1 MIIIDK
7 YRLSTIQSSNIDTS
21 SVLKEDQTIQQL
33 GLYFTPSIVNSLY
46 NI

>member
-7 YRLSTIQSSNIDTS
+7 YRLATIQGLKIDTS
-21 SVLKEDQTIQQL
+21 SVLKEDKTKKQFN
-33 GLYFTPSIVNSLY
+33 LYFTPSIVNSLY